1 MSRAPLLGR
10 LARRYA
16 LRHKGQT
23 LRALLGLLVATT
35 VLMVGLGLGESIAT
49 SLEDEA
55 LKRFGPIDVT
65 LQAARPFPAS
75 LADQLVS
82 ASGARGTASFNVLGA
97 VADNDTGLAE
107 AFASIRGVT
116 PGEAAALGPLRST
129 DGKVLAEPRAGEVV
143 LSADLAERL
152 EAKPGHVLR
161 LRAAPPD
168 LENAVNLTTT
178 VLVGATGLPA
188 PVAPK
193 HNLTVREGAL
203 GLGAEVS
210 WRGDAGEVTVTATA
224 PNGVPYANK
233 SASSPVRLVVEGPL
247 VEGEWSVTVTSQRP
261 VLYTGGAAVAY
272 LPSAIEDATVVL
284 EARVAAIAQE
294 EGRAA
299 ITARPTALVP
309 IDDLQRAL
317 GQSGNAT
324 HAYFTVGARDP
335 YAAVEA
341 MKRALPPGNA
351 SGFEVRAA
359 KAETL
364 KDAAEAGADIT
375 GFLLGMGGFTL
386 LAAIL
391 LAFTL
396 FSALVEERRSEL
408 GIMRALGLTRGE
420 VAAAMTMEGALYAFA
435 AAIVGLLLGIL
446 ILFVG
451 VTMLGNAASREGGPQ
466 FAFHVQP
473 TTILLSLVIGAGLP
487 LATIGVASLRFARL
501 DPARAIRGIPDDPKG
516 NRRAGVW
523 VAAALVLAG
532 LLLSIDPIWRL
543 LGLPVAIAGLAALA
557 WTLKRPVVG
566 LLLGGAGVALAVYTL
581 FTFKDFPEDAGE
593 LDPILTL
600 SRAAAMALGC
610 AALAVGSARPY
621 QALARW
627 LSKGRA
633 GRPSFVALRY
643 LVARRRPAGLTM
655 AMISIVVVIVTVMG
669 TLFSVFSATIP
680 DEEAG
685 YAVFGE
691 SPLAMDAYP
700 RAPPADVAGSIER
713 SDFLPRHTGF
723 RQANV
728 TVNGRAL
735 DPEFG
740 FRQYLGVTEGF
751 ARANEYELRDRAR
764 QYATDEDAWLAVA
777 AGTALLMPDWAAEEN
792 GLHPGDRIHLDHPNA
807 GARDYVLAGS
817 VRSQFAFQTFVAAD
831 HVRAMGFPVGTQV
844 YVRVAEGKDP
854 NVVAHRLT
862 ALYAEDGISFTS
874 IPEEVDRIGATIQAL
889 VLVFEAFL
897 ALGLFVGL
905 AATGFLASRAVH
917 ERMRD
922 IGTLRAMGFEE
933 SDVRRA
939 FILESTLT
947 AGLGLL
953 IGTVVGLVV
962 AASVW
967 WREVRDEGAAFRP
980 PWLLMAGFSI
990 AVLGLAALASNGP
1003 SKRAARLP
1011 PAIAV
1016 RHVE

>member
-23 LRALLGLLVATT
+23 VRALLGLLVATT
-35 VLMVGLGLGESIAT
+35 VLVVGLGLGESIAT
-49 SLEDEA
+49 SLEEEA
-55 LKRFGPIDVT
+55 MERFGPIDVT
-65 LQAARPFPAS
+65 LQAARPFPAV
-75 LADQLVS
+75 LAAQLAA
-82 ASGARGTASFNVLGA
+82 ASGARGAASFNVLGA
-97 VADNDTGLAE
+97 VANGDTDLAE
-107 AFASIRGVT
+107 AFATIRGVSAA
-116 PGEAAALGPLRST
+116 EAQALGPLP
-129 DGKVLAEPRAGEVV
+129 GAPEPGPGEVV
-143 LSADLAERL
+143 LSQELAERL
-152 EAKPGHVLR
+152 QARPGHVLR

-168 LENAVNLTTT
+168 AEGAVNLTTA
-178 VLVGATGLPA
+178 VLVGATGVPEPLA
-188 PVAPK
+188 PR
-193 HNLTVREGAL
+193 HNLTVRSGAL
-203 GLGAEVS
+203 GLGAEVA
-210 WRGDAGEVTVTATA
+210 WRGDAGELTLVAVA
-224 PNGVPYANK
+224 PDGMQYANK
-233 SASSPVRLVVEGPL
+233 SAQSPAQLVVEGPL
-247 VEGEWSVTVTSQRP
+247 AEGEWVIRVTSQRP
-261 VLYTGGAAVAY
+261 VLYTGGAGVAY
-272 LPSAIEDATVVL
+272 LPASLDEATVVL
-284 EARVAAIAQE
+284 EARVAGIARE

-299 ITARPTALVP
+299 ITGRPAALVP
-309 IDDLQRAL
+309 IEDLQRAL
-317 GQSGNAT
+317 GQPGNAT
-324 HAYFTVGARDP
+324 HAYYTVGARDP
-335 YAAVEA
+335 YAAVDA
-341 MKRALPPGNA
+341 MKRALPAGNV
-351 SGFEVRAA
+351 SGFEVRAD

-435 AAIVGLLLGIL
+435 AAVVGLLLGLVIL
-446 ILFVG
+446 LVG
-451 VTMLGNAASREGGPQ
+451 VTMLGNAASAEGGPD

-473 TTILLSLVIGAGLP
+473 RTMLLSLVIGAGLP
-487 LATIGVASLRFARL
+487 LATIAVASLRFARL

-523 VAAALVLAG
+523 VAGALILVG
-532 LLLSIDPIWRL
+532 LLLSIGPIGRL

-557 WTLKRPVVG
+557 WSLKRPLVG
-566 LLLGGAGVALAVYTL
+566 LALAGAGVALVVYTL
-581 FTFKDFPEDAGE
+581 FTFTAFPEDAGE

-600 SRAAAMALGC
+600 SRAAVLALGG
-610 AALAVGSARPY
+610 AALAVASARPY
-621 QALARW
+621 RRLAAW
-627 LSKGRA
+627 LSRGRA
-633 GRPSFVALRY
+633 QRPSFVALRY

-680 DEEAG
+680 EEEAG
-685 YAVFGE
+685 NAVFGE
-691 SPLAMDAYP
+691 SPLVVETYP
-700 RAPPADVAGSIER
+700 RPPPADVASQIER
-713 SDFLPRHTGF
+713 ADFLPRHVGF

-728 TVNGRAL
+728 TVDGRAI

-751 ARANEYELRDRAR
+751 ARANEYELRALAPG
-764 QYATDEDAWLAVA
+764 YASAEEAWVAVA
-777 AGTALLMPDWAAEEN
+777 QGTAFLLPDWAAEEN
-792 GLHPGDRIHLDHPNA
+792 GLEPGDRVLLDHPNA
-807 GARDYVLAGS
+807 GRREYVLAGS

-831 HVRAMGFPVGTQV
+831 HVRAMGFPQGTQV
-844 YVRVAEGKDP
+844 YVRVAEGGDP

-862 ALYAEDGISFTS
+862 ALYAEDGLSFTS
-874 IPEEVDRIGATIQAL
+874 IPEEVARISATIQAL

-922 IGTLRAMGFEE
+922 IGTLRALGFEE
-933 SDVRRA
+933 KDVRRA
-939 FILESTLT
+939 FVLESTLT
-947 AGLGLL
+947 AGIGLL
-953 IGTVVGLVV
+953 IGTGVGLLV
-962 AASVW
+962 AASIW

-980 PWLLMAGFSI
+980 PWLLMAAFSA

>member
-1 MSRAPLLGR
+1 MSRARMLGR

-23 LRALLGLLVATT
+23 VRALLGLLVATT
-35 VLMVGLGLGESIAT
+35 VLVVGLGLGESIAT

-55 LKRFGPIDVT
+55 LQRFGPIDVT
-65 LQAARPFPAS
+65 LQAGRPFPAALVGT
-75 LADQLVS
+75 LA
-82 ASGARGTASFNVLGA
+82 AAGGAQGGPSFNVLGA
-97 VADNDTGLAE
+97 VANDETDLAE
-107 AFASIRGVT
+107 AFATIRGVG
-116 PGEAAALGPLRST
+116 PEEARALGPLRGL
-129 DGKVLAEPRAGEVV
+129 DGRPLPEPGPGEVV
-143 LSADLAERL
+143 LSEDLAERL
-152 EAKPGHVLR
+152 QARPGHALR
-161 LRAAPPD
+161 LRAAPP
-168 LENAVNLTTT
+168 NAGDALNVTTT
-178 VLVGATGLPA
+178 PLVGATGVPEPLA
-188 PVAPK
+188 QRHA
-193 HNLTVREGAL
+193 LTVRSGAL
-203 GLGAEVS
+203 GLGAEVA
-210 WRGDAGEVTVTATA
+210 WRGDAGEVTLVAVA
-224 PNGVPYANK
+224 PDGFEYANR
-233 SASSPVRLVVEGPL
+233 SASSPAQLLVEGPL
-247 VEGEWSVTVTSQRP
+247 QEGEWRIRVESQRP
-261 VLYTGGAAVAY
+261 TLYTGGAGVAY
-272 LPSAIEDATVVL
+272 LPATLDEATVVL
-284 EARVAAIAQE
+284 NVRVVGIAQE

-299 ITARPTALVP
+299 ITGRPAALVP
-309 IDDLQRAL
+309 LADLQRAL
-317 GQSGNAT
+317 GQPGNAT
-324 HAYFTVGARDP
+324 HAYFTVGGGDP
-335 YAAVEA
+335 YAAVAA
-341 MKRALPPGNA
+341 MKRALPAGNE
-351 SGFEVRAA
+351 SGFEVRAD
-359 KAETL
+359 KA
-364 KDAAEAGADIT
+364 DAIAQAAEAGAEIT

-420 VAAAMTMEGALYAFA
+420 VATAMTMEGALYAFA
-435 AAIVGLLLGIL
+435 AALVGLLLGLVIL
-446 ILFVG
+446 LVG
-451 VTMLGNAASREGGPQ
+451 VTLLGNAASAEGGPD

-473 TTILLSLVIGAGLP
+473 RTMVLSLVIGAGLP

-516 NRRAGVW
+516 NRRTGLWIAG
-523 VAAALVLAG
+523 LLLAFG

-543 LGLPVAIAGLAALA
+543 LGLPVAVGGLAALA
-557 WTLKRPVVG
+557 WSLRRPLVG
-566 LLLGGAGVALAVYTL
+566 LALAGAGVALTVYTL
-581 FTFKDFPEDAGE
+581 FTFRDFPEDAGE

-600 SRAAAMALGC
+600 SRAAALALGG
-610 AALAVGSARPY
+610 AALAVASARPY
-621 QALARW
+621 EALARW
-627 LSKGRA
+627 LARGRA
-633 GRPSFVALRY
+633 KRPSFVALRY

-680 DEEAG
+680 EEEAG

-691 SPLAMDAYP
+691 SPLPLADYP
-700 RAPPADVAGSIER
+700 RPLPPDVAQSIER
-713 SDFLPRHTGF
+713 ADFLPRHVGF

-728 TVNGRAL
+728 SVNGRAI

-740 FRQYLGVTEGF
+740 FRQYLGVTDAF
-751 ARANEYELRDRAR
+751 ARANEYELASRAS
-764 QYATDEDAWLAVA
+764 QFGTDEDAWVAVA
-777 AGTALLMPDWAAEEN
+777 AGTAMLAPDWVLEEN
-792 GLHPGDRIHLDHPNA
+792 GLRAGDRVRIDHPNA
-807 GARDYVLAGS
+807 GANEYVLAGA
-817 VRSQFAFQTFVAAD
+817 VRSQFAFQTFLSAD
-831 HVRAMGFPVGTQV
+831 HVRAMGFPTGTQV
-844 YVRVAEGKDP
+844 YVRVAEGGDP

-874 IPEEVDRIGATIQAL
+874 IPEEVQRIGATVQAL

-947 AGLGLL
+947 AGIGLV

-962 AASVW
+962 AASIW
-967 WREVRDEGAAFRP
+967 WREVRDEGAVFRP
-980 PWLLMAGFSI
+980 PWLLMAAFSA